1 MIPISDNLQPTRTPV
16 VTWLLLGLNF
26 LVFFFHLGLPEK
38 LLIQTYYFWG
48 LVPARLTDPQYAWYF
63 GDQAGALITLLTS
76 MFIHGGWLHL
86 LANSWTL
93 WLFGDDVED
102 KLGHLRFTA
111 LYLASGLIGGLTHLL
126 LFSDSTT
133 PLVGASGAVAGLMGA
148 YLYLFPH
155 AKINVLVPILF
166 FIDVWKIPAVLYLP
180 FWFIG
185 ELFSGTFSLVGISLS
200 NVAFWAHIG
209 GFIAGLLL
217 VRAYISDGYET
228 TSTVFSAQ
236 PRYPDVIYLPGRK
249 GEVIY
254 FRRSG

>member
-1 MIPISDNLQPTRTPV
+1 
-16 VTWLLLGLNF
+16 
-26 LVFFFHLGLPEK
+26 
-38 LLIQTYYFWG
+38 
-48 LVPARLTDPQYAWYF
+48 
-63 GDQAGALITLLTS
+63 
-76 MFIHGGWLHL
+76 
-86 LANSWTL
+86 
-93 WLFGDDVED
+93 
-102 KLGHLRFTA
+102 
-111 LYLASGLIGGLTHLL
+111 
-126 LFSDSTT
+126 
-133 PLVGASGAVAGLMGA
+133 
-148 YLYLFPH
+148 
-155 AKINVLVPILF
+155 
-166 FIDVWKIPAVLYLP
+166 VLYLP